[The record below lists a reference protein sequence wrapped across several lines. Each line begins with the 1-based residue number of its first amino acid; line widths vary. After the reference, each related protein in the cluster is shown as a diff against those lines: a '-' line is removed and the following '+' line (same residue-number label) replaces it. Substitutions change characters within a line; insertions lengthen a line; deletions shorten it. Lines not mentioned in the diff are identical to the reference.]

1 MEERFG
7 AMETSL
13 AETEKTLKAETT
25 KREKEA
31 EERVKQKKADDAVKA
46 FDSRLNLD
54 ASFLSNFNGNN
65 GPKY

>member
-7 AMETSL
+7 AMESSL
-13 AETEKTLKAETT
+13 AETEKNL
-25 KREKEA
+25 KREAEKRAKEA
-31 EERVKQKKADDAVKA
+31 EERAKEKKAEQAVKA

-65 GPKY
+65 GPQY